1 MGLLKVKQIS
11 DFSTAVQ
18 TLIDNDVDQ
27 SAALIDALEAS
38 VDSLEVAS
46 GGDTSALNASI
57 DSIEVA
63 SGQLQTLLQNVD
75 GIHDNSI
82 DSLETLAAAI
92 QSDVNT
98 NESDADAAIAALAV
112 RATQLEGDSTY
123 RHQYGTFGSATAFS
137 VASAVEV
144 ASDDDCSVYVN
155 GQAIGRHNG
164 LEGDLA
170 YGWSSNNGQ
179 DFTFTNIGFNL
190 ESSDTVYVLAHG

>member
-1 MGLLKVKQIS
+1 MKL
-11 DFSTAVQ
+11 
-18 TLIDNDVDQ
+18 TLI
-27 SAALIDALEAS
+27 A
-38 VDSLEVAS
+38 
-46 GGDTSALNASI
+46 
-57 DSIEVA
+57 
-63 SGQLQTLLQNVD
+63 
-75 GIHDNSI
+75 SI

-98 NESDADAAIAALAV
+98 NEADADAAIAALQV

-123 RHQYGTFGSATAFS
+123 RHQYGTFNSATSFS
-137 VASAVEV
+137 VANTVEV

-155 GQAIGRHNG
+155 GQAIGRING

-170 YGWSSNNGQ
+170 YGWSSSNGQ